1 MVSLEYFL
9 CEFFLRMLNH
19 VFSSSGDIF
28 HVYALGSHM
37 IFLNTAQ
44 AIQDCFVKRSLNY
57 ADRPLMPMI
66 TDLSVTRSSLLLSG
80 QYLLWLTMGS
90 CRMGWDW
97 AFSTMKYGEE
107 WKEHR
112 RMFDS
117 RFKESQVSSYW
128 PIIKETLFFY
138 HGTSRTK
145 VERPRNPIIRM
156 TPTPCE
162 RETESYS
169 EKQANKKTR
178 HILHRKYSIWHAST
192 LQLCRGNVNI
202 A

>member
-128 PIIKETLFFY
+128 PIIKETTHTLLKNL
-138 HGTSRTK
+138 SD
-145 VERPRNPIIRM
+145 
-156 TPTPCE
+156 TPD
-162 RETESYS
+162 
-169 EKQANKKTR
+169 N
-178 HILHRKYSIWHAST
+178 LHEH
-192 LQLCRGNVNI
+192 LQLYAPHI
-202 A
+202 HSQMHSIILT